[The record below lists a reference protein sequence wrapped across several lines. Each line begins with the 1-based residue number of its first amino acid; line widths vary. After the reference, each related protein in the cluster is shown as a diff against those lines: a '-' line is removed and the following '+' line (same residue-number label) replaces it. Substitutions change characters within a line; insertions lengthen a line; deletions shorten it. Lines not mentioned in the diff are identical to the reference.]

1 MPCPIFR
8 ARHLLCKKESTAF
21 TRRLNLPAGGAGNPI
36 TQHFP
41 FCEAE
46 FRPPKF
52 CLTAMLPA
60 GARPSSPIEKKRRE
74 STIGTLSSFGADDG
88 TWTHMEYTTRP
99 SNVRV
104 CQFRHIRIMKFL
116 AVGKHLGKCFPCCCP
131 QHDLLYTI
139 FRKCQG
145 VFRIFLF
152 FLKKT
157 FFQQFFHLS
166 ETEPL
171 LYGYDFFASA

>member
-21 TRRLNLPAGGAGNPI
+21 TQRMNLPAGGAANPI
-36 TQHFP
+36 TQHFPFCEAEFRPPKFCLTAILPAEARPSSPIEKKRRESTIGTLSFFGADDGTCPPAGGAANPITQRFP

-88 TWTHMEYTTRP
+88 T
-99 SNVRV
+99 
-104 CQFRHIRIMKFL
+104 
-116 AVGKHLGKCFPCCCP
+116 
-131 QHDLLYTI
+131 
-139 FRKCQG
+139 
-145 VFRIFLF
+145 
-152 FLKKT
+152 
-157 FFQQFFHLS
+157 
-166 ETEPL
+166 
-171 LYGYDFFASA
+171 